1 MTHFLVKL
9 DRKVKLV
16 FLLYFFFAGFWT
28 LNGFDKF
35 FNGEMRYDTNTNVAK
50 SAILDANTGE
60 LTHHIMRYRIHGFF
74 GVNRDE
80 AFREYFAQLGLSYEV
95 SQYALYTISYIEI
108 VLGLVFLYIF
118 LRSIL
123 GIKNEYSRRTLYGTR
138 TLHRLAFKVSTLLFT
153 AFVMFD
159 NLTGDRFENL
169 EHSIFFLLLLFTYY
183 LFLQAEKI
191 EKVEYEQLIKGWEGE
206 NNRRTN
212 TVQYAG
218 KDRREARKLDHAKEL
233 H

>member
-35 FNGEMRYDTNTNVAK
+35 FNGEFRHDTNPNVAK
-50 SAILDANTGE
+50 FAILDAETGE
-60 LTHHIMRYRIHGFF
+60 LEYRIQKYRTHGLF

-80 AFREYFAQLGLSYEV
+80 AFREYFSQLGLSYEV

-108 VLGLVFLYIF
+108 VLGLIFLYIF

-123 GIKNEYSRRTLYGTR
+123 GIKNEYSQRTLYGTR

-206 NNRRTN
+206 KNRRSN
-212 TVQYAG
+212 TAEYAG
-218 KDRREARKLDHAKEL
+218 VDRRSARKLNHAKEL

>member
-1 MTHFLVKL
+1 M
-9 DRKVKLV
+9 
-16 FLLYFFFAGFWT
+16 
-28 LNGFDKF
+28 
-35 FNGEMRYDTNTNVAK
+35 
-50 SAILDANTGE
+50 
-60 LTHHIMRYRIHGFF
+60 
-74 GVNRDE
+74 
-80 AFREYFAQLGLSYEV
+80 GLSYEV

-123 GIKNEYSRRTLYGTR
+123 GIKNEYSKRATLCTR

-153 AFVMFD
+153 SFVMFD

-169 EHSIFFLLLLFTYY
+169 VNRIFFLLLLFTYY

-206 NNRRTN
+206 KNRSN
-212 TVQYAG
+212 TAQYAV
-218 KDRREARKLDHAKEL
+218 LI
-233 H
+233 